1 MLLGTFG
8 TSKLLGNLLTGK
20 GTSNAGGN
28 IIGGGQNFWCCQIEP
43 KFNGVNSKNKLPEI
57 KDRASVI
64 NLDKFKSIGTHW
76 IALCVNGNSIRLLP

>member
-20 GTSNAGGN
+20 GTINAGEN
-28 IIGGGQNFWCCQIEP
+28 IIRGGHNFWCCQIEP
-43 KFNGVNSKNKLPEI
+43 KFNGVNSKNKLLEI
-57 KDRASVI
+57 KDRANVI

-76 IALCVNGNSIRLLP
+76 TALCVNGNNRRLLP